1 MRSLQSVRIALRAL
15 RANLMRSALTML
27 GIIIGVAAVITMVAV
42 GEGAHVRID
51 EQIRSLGTNLLIVA
65 PGAAQKD
72 GAQLELGSRQNLTE
86 ADAAAIGHDV
96 PAVAIAAPWVMKS
109 AQIVH
114 AERNWNTQIAGVGPD
129 YFAAREWAMAAGA
142 PFTDGEVGAAA
153 KVAVIGETV
162 AKALFAEGDPVG
174 QTIRIANVPI
184 AIAGVLAKKGAS
196 GMGRD
201 QDNVV
206 FVPIST
212 AKLRLFGEI
221 RAVNPGAVDSIL
233 VKVTSSDAMATVERQ
248 IGALL
253 RDRHRLFGKAGKDDF
268 QVRNPAAA
276 MAAQTESTRTLTFL
290 LAAIASVS
298 LIVGGIS
305 IMNIM
310 LVSVTERTREIGL
323 RLAVGARR
331 RDIRNQFLVEAV
343 SLCVLGGMLGILL
356 GIAAAAAIAAIA
368 GWAVFIGPEAVSL
381 SVGFAAAVGIF
392 FGFYPALKASRLD
405 PIEALRFE

>member
-15 RANLMRSALTML
+15 RANTMRSALTML

-86 ADAAAIGHDV
+86 ADAVAIGHDV
-96 PAVAIAAPWVMKS
+96 PAVAISAPWVMKS

-114 AERNWNTQIAGVGPD
+114 AERNWNTLIAGVEPN
-129 YFAAREWAMAAGA
+129 YFAAREWAMGAGA
-142 PFTDGEVGAAA
+142 PFTDGEVDAAA

-184 AIAGVLAKKGAS
+184 AIAGVLTKKGAS

-233 VKVTSSDAMATVERQ
+233 VKVTSTDAMATVERQ
-248 IGALL
+248 IEGLL
-253 RDRHRLFGKAGKDDF
+253 RDRHRRFGNAGKDDF

-368 GWAVFIGPEAVSL
+368 GWAVFIGPGAVCL
-381 SVGFAAAVGIF
+381 SAGFAAAVGIF